1 MRLKSAL
8 SGWNVSSDNTE
19 SVNKMG
25 ISLRR
30 ISIAV
35 LLSVVLGCAGC
46 DQSVPVDGTD
56 TDADTSAPVETTA
69 PKETETKVP
78 ETTEPVTSAPETTEK
93 APETTAPTETSSD
106 TTASADTKSENEP
119 EFVNPLTGLA
129 SEKDYTGKRPAAIMI
144 NNIKAS
150 CPQVGVSEADIMYEC
165 LVEGGYTRLMMVVQD
180 YASLPKVGSV
190 RSSRDY
196 YLDFAADYNAIYV
209 HAGGSPY
216 AYDDIQNLGVNNLDG
231 VNMWL
236 PNQVFYRD
244 EERLATMALEHT
256 LVTTGEK
263 IAYGVSFK
271 KYSTEMDKDFDYPL
285 DFVPFGT
292 TVAYENAA
300 KNIHIP
306 YSFAHNTDFKYDEES
321 GTYLRYQFGGL
332 EHIDGATDEQL
343 KFDNLIIYFCETGRI
358 TGDASLRIEVGTIGE
373 GKGFYATKGT
383 YIPITW
389 KKESYE
395 SPTKFYDAEGNL
407 LLINRGKTFVSVCPT
422 SITNTI
428 TFN

>member
-1 MRLKSAL
+1 MDIA
-8 SGWNVSSDNTE
+8 
-19 SVNKMG
+19 
-25 ISLRR
+25 LRR
-30 ISIAV
+30 ISLTV
-35 LLSVVLGCAGC
+35 LLAVVLGCAGC
-46 DQSVPVDGTD
+46 DQSVPADSTD
-56 TDADTSAPVETTA
+56 TGSDTSAPVETTV
-69 PKETETKVP
+69 PKETETK
-78 ETTEPVTSAPETTEK
+78 APETTKPVTTAPETTAK
-93 APETTAPTETSSD
+93 APETTAPTETTAAA
-106 TTASADTKSENEP
+106 TTSADTKSENEVG
-119 EFVNPLTGLA
+119 FVNPLTGLA

-150 CPQVGVSEADIMYEC
+150 CPQVGVSHADIMYEC
-165 LVEGGYTRLMMVVQD
+165 LVEGGYTRLMMIVQD

-196 YLDFAADYNAIYV
+196 YLDFAADYDAIYV

-216 AYDDIQNLGVNNLDG
+216 AYDDIQALGVNNLDG

-244 EERLATMALEHT
+244 EERVATMALEHT

-271 KYSTEMDKDFDYPL
+271 KYKTEMDKEFDYPL
-285 DFVPFGT
+285 DFAPYDT
-292 TVAYENAA
+292 TVSYEKTA

-306 YSFAHNTDFKYDEES
+306 YSYAHNTDFKYDEES

-332 EHIDGATDEQL
+332 DHGDGATDEQL
-343 KFDNLIIYFCETGRI
+343 KFDNLIIYFCETGDIPKDTSARI
-358 TGDASLRIEVGTIGE
+358 DVTTIGE

-395 SPTKFYDAEGNL
+395 SPTKFYDEKGEL

-422 SITNTI
+422 RITDKI